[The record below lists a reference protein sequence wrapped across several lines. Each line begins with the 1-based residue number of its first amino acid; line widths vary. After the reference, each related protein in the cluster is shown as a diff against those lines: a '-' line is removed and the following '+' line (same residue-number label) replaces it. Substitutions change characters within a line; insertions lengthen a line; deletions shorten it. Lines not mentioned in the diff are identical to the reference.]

1 MKPNKAVDSA
11 LHVLKGAVERVLQAN
26 LTTRVHVESHKGAL
40 TVEFDG
46 EPSQNQIE
54 EIERLA
60 NDKIRENVPIEN
72 FPMDRTEAEERFGN
86 RIYDKFPVPS
96 HIRELT
102 IVKIKDWN
110 INCCIGEHYQ
120 STGDIGKI
128 RIIRAKPKEKTK
140 ELVFSFEVLP
150 RT

>member
-1 MKPNKAVDSA
+1 MRPNKAVDSA
-11 LHVLKGAVERVLQAN
+11 LHVLKGAVEQVLQARV
-26 LTTRVHVESHKGAL
+26 TTRVHVESHKGAL
-40 TVEFDG
+40 TVEFEG
-46 EPSQNQIE
+46 EPTQNQIE
-54 EIERLA
+54 EIETLA
-60 NDKIRENVPIEN
+60 NDKIREDVPIETLS
-72 FPMDRTEAEERFGN
+72 MSREEAEERFGD

-102 IVKIKDWN
+102 IVRIRDWN
-110 INCCIGEHYQ
+110 INCCIGEHCK
-120 STGDIGKI
+120 STGEIGKI